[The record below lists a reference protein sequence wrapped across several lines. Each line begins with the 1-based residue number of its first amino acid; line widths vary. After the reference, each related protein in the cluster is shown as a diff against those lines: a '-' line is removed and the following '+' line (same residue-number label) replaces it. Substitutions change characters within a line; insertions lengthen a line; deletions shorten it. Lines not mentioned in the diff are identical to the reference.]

1 MAKKKYRK
9 QFSKFRR
16 KYQDVGGL
24 KNPSFPAFLNL
35 LTWDALPPRQ
45 GVGRGGTRVGGDIA
59 SLDVFYFWKML
70 SLIFIFP
77 NDMPDHEPM
86 SQMLNPLDGQ
96 LYIDFVLN

>member
-1 MAKKKYRK
+1 MAKENYSK
-9 QFSKFRR
+9 KFRR

-45 GVGRGGTRVGGDIA
+45 GVGRGGTRVGGGGDIA
-59 SLDVFYFWKML
+59 SLDVFYFWQIL

-77 NDMPDHEPM
+77 NDMHVE
-86 SQMLNPLDGQ
+86 GQ
-96 LYIDFVLN
+96 HTSDWTM